1 MNDLPT
7 FEDFMLREARRL
19 WRGKHLAETKAKLVR
34 FSTFRDYG
42 SRRLDDFKP
51 ADIYRFSDHLQD
63 EGLSDNTINHY
74 FAAISSVFKHGVE
87 MELITH
93 APKIKWFKV
102 RSGRPRFLSDAEIT
116 KLDRFLSNHPNNWM
130 AHFVTISLNTGMRLG
145 EILKITPDD
154 VSQTDDGWWVELR
167 DTKNGDDR
175 SVPLNKQ
182 AFEALKALDLE
193 PVKHYS
199 HRRFYNTWAEAR
211 RAIAKNDVHFVFH
224 ILRHTAATNMANNLR
239 VPSNLIAMML
249 GHRSERTTAKYV
261 HAKAATL
268 QDIAKQMGR

>member
-1 MNDLPT
+1 MTNIPA

-19 WRGKHLAETKAKLVR
+19 WHGKHLAETKAKLQR
-34 FSTFRDYG
+34 FAEFKSYG
-42 SRRLDDFKP
+42 SRPLDGFKP

-63 EGLSDNTINHY
+63 EGLGDNTINHY
-74 FAAISSVFKHGVE
+74 FAAISAVFKHAVE

-93 APKIKWFKV
+93 APKIKWFKI
-102 RSGRPRFLSDAEIT
+102 RSGRPRFLSADEVT
-116 KLDRFLSNHPNNWM
+116 KLDRFLSNHSHNWM
-130 AHFVTISLNTGMRLG
+130 QHFVRLSLNTGMRLG

-154 VSQTDDGWWVELR
+154 VSQTEDGWWVELR

-175 SVPLNKQ
+175 SVPLNRQ
-182 AFEALKALDLE
+182 AFEALEALNLE
-193 PVKHYS
+193 PSKFYS
-199 HRRFYNTWAEAR
+199 HRKFYNTWAEAR

-224 ILRHTAATNMANNLR
+224 VLRHTAATNMANDLR
-239 VPSNLIAMML
+239 VPSNLIAQML

-268 QDIAKQMGR
+268 QDIVKQMGG